1 MSKIWLSRLA
11 QIQTTIRGFKAGNV
25 FYLRD
30 CISCPQ
36 ALWER
41 WFREMVDRGA
51 IPGVV
56 YYGKDT
62 YGVNLYQRV

>member
-11 QIQTTIRGFKAGNV
+11 QIQTT
-25 FYLRD
+25 
-30 CISCPQ
+30 
-36 ALWER
+36 
-41 WFREMVDRGA
+41 

>member
-36 ALWER
+36 ALWGDGSAR
-41 WFREMVDRGA
+41 WLTGA
-51 IPGVV
+51 PFPALC
-56 YYGKDT
+56 T
-62 YGVNLYQRV
+62 MARTRMA